1 MDKKQIILASSS
13 PRRIKMLKDNGIDPV
28 IISPDIDENIP
39 EGLDLRQSVMF
50 LALKKALYAEKLFL
64 ETNNNL
70 DKSNSIIIAADTI
83 VYCDKIIGKPETKE
97 EAFEIL
103 SFLRNKSHWV
113 ATGVA
118 ILKAG
123 SNVRRAFYELTEVF
137 FKDYKDED
145 IIEYINTSE
154 PYDKAGGYA
163 IQGAWGKYVD
173 HIKGSLDNVIG
184 FPWSKIEEELKK
196 I

>member
-13 PRRIKMLKDNGIDPV
+13 PRRIKMLKENGINPM
-28 IISPDIDENIP
+28 IISPDIDENLP

-50 LALKKALYAEKLFL
+50 LALKKALYVENLFL
-64 ETNNNL
+64 ETNDLNN
-70 DKSNSIIIAADTI
+70 IIIAADTI

-118 ILKAG
+118 ILRAG
-123 SNVRRAFYELTEVF
+123 SNVRKAFYELTEVF

-145 IIEYINTSE
+145 IIEYISTSE

-163 IQGAWGKYVD
+163 IQGSWGKYID
-173 HIKGSLDNVIG
+173 RIIGDLDNVIG
-184 FPWSKIEEELKK
+184 FPWSRIEQEMKK

>member
-1 MDKKQIILASSS
+1 M
-13 PRRIKMLKDNGIDPV
+13 
-28 IISPDIDENIP
+28 IISPDIDENLP

-50 LALKKALYAEKLFL
+50 LALKKALYVENLFL
-64 ETNNNL
+64 ETNDLNN
-70 DKSNSIIIAADTI
+70 IIIAADTI

-118 ILKAG
+118 ILRAG
-123 SNVRRAFYELTEVF
+123 SNVRKAFYELTEVF

-145 IIEYINTSE
+145 IIEYINTRE

-163 IQGAWGKYVD
+163 IQGSWGKYID
-173 HIKGSLDNVIG
+173 RIIGDLDNVIG
-184 FPWSKIEEELKK
+184 FPWSRIEQEMKK

>member
-13 PRRIKMLKDNGIDPV
+13 PRRIKMLKENGINPM
-28 IISPDIDENIP
+28 IISPDIDENLP

-50 LALKKALYAEKLFL
+50 LALKKALYVENLFL
-64 ETNNNL
+64 ETNDLNN
-70 DKSNSIIIAADTI
+70 IIIAADTI

-118 ILKAG
+118 ILRAG
-123 SNVRRAFYELTEVF
+123 SNVRKAFYELTEVF

-163 IQGAWGKYVD
+163 IQGSWGKYID
-173 HIKGSLDNVIG
+173 RIIGGLDNVIG
-184 FPWSKIEEELKK
+184 FPWSRIEQEMKK

>member
-13 PRRIKMLKDNGIDPV
+13 PRRIKMLKENGINPM
-28 IISPDIDENIP
+28 IISPDIDENLP

-50 LALKKALYAEKLFL
+50 LALKKALYVENLFL
-64 ETNNNL
+64 ETNDLNN
-70 DKSNSIIIAADTI
+70 IIIAADTI

-118 ILKAG
+118 ILRAG
-123 SNVRRAFYELTEVF
+123 SNVRKAFYELTEVF

-163 IQGAWGKYVD
+163 IQGSWGKYID
-173 HIKGSLDNVIG
+173 RIIGDLDNVIG
-184 FPWSKIEEELKK
+184 FPWSRIEQEMKK

>member
-13 PRRIKMLKDNGIDPV
+13 PRRIKMLKENGINPM
-28 IISPDIDENIP
+28 IISPDIDENLP

-50 LALKKALYAEKLFL
+50 LALKKALYVENSFL
-64 ETNNNL
+64 ETNDSNN
-70 DKSNSIIIAADTI
+70 IIIAADTI

-118 ILKAG
+118 ILRAG
-123 SNVRRAFYELTEVF
+123 SNVRKAFYELTEVF

-163 IQGAWGKYVD
+163 IQGSWGKYID
-173 HIKGSLDNVIG
+173 RIIGDLDNVIG
-184 FPWSKIEEELKK
+184 FPWSRIEQEMKK